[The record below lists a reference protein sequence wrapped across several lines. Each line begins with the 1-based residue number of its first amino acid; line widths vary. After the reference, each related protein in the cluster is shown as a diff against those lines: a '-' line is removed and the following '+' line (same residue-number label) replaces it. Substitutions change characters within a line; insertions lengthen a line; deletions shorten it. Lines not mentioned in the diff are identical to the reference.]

1 MRSFIRRSG
10 TWLACWSARC
20 ARPKAGWGERDVS
33 VTLDILDIGARGD
46 GIAEDQG
53 RRYFVPFT
61 LPGERVEA
69 EPRGEHRP
77 GRGEGIAADLVEVLA
92 PSRHRETPPCAH
104 FKVCGGCAL
113 QHWRRDAYTA
123 WKTELIAR
131 ALAQRGVAAP
141 RFEPPLVGAPGERRR
156 ADFVLR
162 RHGRRVV
169 AGFHERA
176 STEIVDVGTCVVARP
191 GLNALLEP
199 LRASL
204 ASVLPDGGAADAMV
218 NETASGLDL
227 LIRPHRR
234 LDLSLERREALVAL
248 AEHADVAR
256 LSWGDRASAEPVVV
270 RRQPLLLMGGVRIE
284 PPPGAFLQATQRAE
298 QAMRAMVSE
307 WTGDAPRLADLFAG
321 LGALSLGR
329 AGKLALFESDRQA
342 GASVEAAA
350 RQLVGGKVM
359 AERRDLFRNPLT
371 AAELDA
377 FDAVLLDP
385 PRAGAAAQ
393 SAELARAKVPR
404 VVYGSCDPGS
414 FARDARTLQDGG
426 YRLEKLLPV
435 DQFLWSAH
443 IELIALFT
451 RAPLRSE

>member
-1 MRSFIRRSG
+1 MSIR
-10 TWLACWSARC
+10 
-20 ARPKAGWGERDVS
+20 
-33 VTLDILDIGARGD
+33 LDIREIGARGD
-46 GIAEDQG
+46 GIAELDG

-69 EPRGEHRP
+69 EPRDK
-77 GRGEGIAADLVEVLA
+77 RGEGIAADLVEVLA
-92 PSRHRETPPCAH
+92 PSRHREAPPCAH

-123 WKTELIAR
+123 WKVELIVR
-131 ALAQRGVAAP
+131 ALAQRGVDAP
-141 RFEPPLVGAPGERRR
+141 RFEPPLIGAPGERRR

-176 STEIVDVGTCVVARP
+176 SPEIVDVGTCVVARP

-199 LRASL
+199 LRASIG
-204 ASVLPDGGAADAMV
+204 SVLPDGGAADAMV
-218 NETASGLDL
+218 NEIASGLDL

-234 LDLSLERREALVAL
+234 LDLSLERREALVEL
-248 AEHADVAR
+248 AEGADLAR
-256 LSWGDRASAEPVVV
+256 LCWGDRASAEPVVV
-270 RRQPLLLMGGVRIE
+270 RRTPLVVFGEAPGEVRIE

-298 QAMRAMVSE
+298 QAMRAIVGA
-307 WTGDAPRLADLFAG
+307 WTGDVPKLADLFAG

-329 AGKLALFESDRQA
+329 TSKLTLFESDRQA
-342 GASVEAAA
+342 VAAVAAAA
-350 RQLVGGKVM
+350 RRLGGKVT

-371 AAELDA
+371 AAELGA
-377 FDAVLLDP
+377 FDAVVLDP

-414 FARDARTLQDGG
+414 FARDARILQDGG

-435 DQFLWSAH
+435 DQFLWSPH
-443 IELIALFT
+443 IELIALFA
-451 RAPLRSE
+451 RAPLRSTRHQGG